1 MTVRDNCH
9 RADLSSCC
17 PEIWTTSTGNRLEL
31 VDCRTEGFG
40 TLATVNDTSRKGWL
54 ALVTWARARGAD
66 NPDWKQQEQY
76 YEQMDRLT
84 RTDDE

>member
-1 MTVRDNCH
+1 MLHVKALWPDS
-9 RADLSSCC
+9 ADLSRCR
-17 PEIWTTSTGNRLEL
+17 PEIWTTDTGTHLEL
-31 VDCRTEGFG
+31 VDDSIG

-66 NPDWKQQEQY
+66 NPDWKETEQY